1 MLIDTIIEI
10 PIYKNSKNKNFYKN
24 KGYNVIDGTN
34 LILQITDLQKSSTF
48 KVRAICDIC
57 GSENYIEYRHYL
69 KNIQTYNYYSC
80 HGKCSRK
87 KFKNTNIERYN
98 VENPAKLEETKNKMR
113 VTNIEKYGCE
123 NVFQNFEIKE
133 KIKSTNIEKYGC
145 ENPNQNKDIRNKNK
159 KTCIIK
165 YGVEHPMQNEKIFN
179 KNEKI
184 CFSSNYH
191 KETELY
197 YRSSYEKHFLDF
209 CVEKNIKV
217 KKGKR
222 INYIFD
228 NTQHYYFSDFFI
240 EEKNLIIEIKCT
252 WTYQKDILK
261 NITKKEYTLKSGY
274 NFLFLIDKDYSDFKN
289 KIK

>member
-145 ENPNQNKDIRNKNK
+145 ENPNQNKDI
-159 KTCIIK
+159 
-165 YGVEHPMQNEKIFN
+165 
-179 KNEKI
+179 
-184 CFSSNYH
+184 
-191 KETELY
+191 
-197 YRSSYEKHFLDF
+197 
-209 CVEKNIKV
+209 
-217 KKGKR
+217 
-222 INYIFD
+222 
-228 NTQHYYFSDFFI
+228 
-240 EEKNLIIEIKCT
+240 
-252 WTYQKDILK
+252 TYQKDILK